1 MIIFS
6 NFQTFIKQ
14 NCVFF
19 DLCNI
24 YCEKPRPLFPVCF
37 LLTAVSVIRTG
48 AVKTDMVCV
57 TTQRVRGAG
66 SGDPS
71 LRTPGG
77 VGQRTRWPQ
86 QGPGQLQSGAP
97 LESLQLLTEV
107 LSGGAEPGRPPPQRA
122 NDNSTTALQPLY
134 NRSHRW
140 RLAVELNDNFY
151 TNIMFSFIK
160 KGWTK

>member
-1 MIIFS
+1 MMWLYFL
-6 NFQTFIKQ
+6 NVQTFIKQ

-24 YCEKPRPLFPVCF
+24 YCEKPSPVFPVWC
-37 LLTAVSVIRTG
+37 LLTAVTLTRTG

-66 SGDPS
+66 SVDPS

-77 VGQRTRWPQ
+77 VGQWTRWPQ

-140 RLAVELNDNFY
+140 KLAVELNVNFY
-151 TNIMFSFIK
+151 TNICSHS
-160 KGWTK
+160 